1 MSANSEDDIVPIGR
15 PSGGPLD
22 DPNPVASPLRMT
34 RRMRRYVQRVRR
46 TGKHHKGS
54 SLVTRTR
61 AAAALTCVTAAVG
74 LVTTGGQAGVAPLS
88 GIPEISTRAVA
99 PDDLAERADTDR
111 ASRRIRTDAKRSGAV
126 PSPQTATRAQPTPP
140 KPSPTRTTPTQ
151 KPTQKPAAQPAAGW
165 VVPTRGYTVTSGFG
179 QRWGTLHAG
188 VDLAAP
194 SGTPIVAARSGT
206 VSLARWYGGYGY
218 AVKIDHGDGVS
229 TLYGHNSRLL
239 VGSGQRVAAGQRISL
254 MGSTGDSTGPHL
266 HFEVHLG
273 GDPVDPVPYLR
284 QRGIRI

>member
-1 MSANSEDDIVPIGR
+1 MPNGR

-22 DPNPVASPLRMT
+22 DPNPVTSPPRMT

-46 TGKHHKGS
+46 KGRHHKTGH
-54 SLVTRTR
+54 LAARTG
-61 AAAALTCVTAAVG
+61 AAAALTCVAATVGAVTAG
-74 LVTTGGQAGVAPLS
+74 SEAGVVPLS
-88 GIPEISTRAVA
+88 APEISTRAA
-99 PDDLAERADTDR
+99 PPDDLTERTEVER
-111 ASRRIRTDAKRSGAV
+111 ASRRIRTDDRRSGSV
-126 PSPQTATRAQPTPP
+126 PSPQTATRAQPTP
-140 KPSPTRTTPTQ
+140 SPTRTTPAA
-151 KPTQKPAAQPAAGW
+151 KPTRKPTVQPAAW
-165 VVPTRGYTVTSGFG
+165 VKPTTGYSLTSGFG

-218 AVKIDHGDGVS
+218 AVKIDHGSGVS
-229 TLYGHNSRLL
+229 TLYGHNSKLL
-239 VGSGQRVAAGQRISL
+239 VSAGQKVSAGQRISL

-273 GDPVDPVPYLR
+273 GDPVNPVPYLR
-284 QRGIRI
+284 ERGITL

>member
-1 MSANSEDDIVPIGR
+1 VPIGR

-22 DPNPVASPLRMT
+22 DPNPVASRPRMT

-46 TGKHHKGS
+46 TGKHHKPGS
-54 SLVTRTR
+54 SLATRTR

-74 LVTTGGQAGVAPLS
+74 LVATGGQAGVIPLS
-88 GIPEISTRAVA
+88 DAPEVSTRAVA
-99 PDDLAERADTDR
+99 PDDLADRARPDR
-111 ASRRIRTDAKRSGAV
+111 ASRRLRADVKRSGAV
-126 PSPQTATRAQPTPP
+126 PSPQTATKAPPPAP
-140 KPSPTRTTPTQ
+140 KPSPTRTTPSQ
-151 KPTQKPAAQPAAGW
+151 KPTRKPVAQPAPGW
-165 VVPTRGYTVTSGFG
+165 VVPTRGYSVTSGFG

-206 VSLARWYGGYGY
+206 VTLARWYGGYGY
-218 AVKIDHGDGVS
+218 AVKIDHGDGVE

-239 VGSGQRVAAGQRISL
+239 VSAGQRVTAGQRISL

-266 HFEVHLG
+266 HFEVHIG

-284 QRGIRI
+284 ERGVRI